1 MQIYSDQI
9 VFIAVSAILGFFLG
23 YLFSRFRYHSE
34 IVLLKEMLQKSEVN
48 IQALH
53 DDYLK
58 LTGEHAAAQEKI
70 LALEEIRESMADAFR
85 KISASTIQENN
96 RSFLDLAKATLSEYV
111 SSARTDLDSRSKTI
125 SSMIQP
131 VREALDRY
139 DRQVTSMERERE
151 KAYGGLYRQI
161 ESLAASQTI
170 LHKETGKL
178 ATALRVPHVRG
189 RWGEITLRRTA
200 ELSGMQNRCDF
211 IEQPFV
217 QGENSGQRPDM
228 VVHLPG
234 NRLLVID
241 AKVPLSAYLDSLEAE
256 TEAAQDAFLETHAK
270 QVRSHILSLSRKSY
284 WESFAPTPEF
294 VILFIPG
301 ENFFSAALSKIP
313 ELIEEGVQKN
323 VVLATPTTLVA
334 LLKTV
339 AYVWNQETAA
349 ENAKT
354 IRDLGRELYDRLGLM
369 TGHLE
374 RLGNDMERCIHSY
387 NQTVGS
393 FNNRV
398 LVSAGKFPELG
409 IPVKNGNEKLS
420 IRPVTA
426 VPKKVR
432 NAP

>member
-1 MQIYSDQI
+1 MQIHSDYI
-9 VFIAVSAILGFFLG
+9 LFVAVSLPIGFLLG
-23 YLFSRFRYHSE
+23 YLFGRLRYRPE
-34 IVLLKEMLQKSEVN
+34 IDLLKDMIQKTESELKS
-48 IQALH
+48 LH
-53 DDYLK
+53 DAYLK
-58 LTGEHAAAQEKI
+58 ISGAHAAAQEKI
-70 LALEEIRESMADAFR
+70 LALEEIRESMADTFR
-85 KISASTIQENN
+85 GISANTIQENN

-111 SSARTDLDSRSKTI
+111 SSARSDLDTRSKTI
-125 SSMIQP
+125 GSMIQP

-151 KAYGGLYRQI
+151 KAYGGLYQQI
-161 ESLAASQTI
+161 ESLAASQTV
-170 LHKETGKL
+170 LQKETGKL

-211 IEQPFV
+211 IEQAFV

-256 TEAAQDAFLETHAK
+256 TEAAQDAFLETHAR

-284 WESFAPTPEF
+284 WESFESTPEF

-313 ELIEEGVQKN
+313 ELIEEGAQKN
-323 VVLATPTTLVA
+323 VLLATPTTLLA

-349 ENAKT
+349 ENAKA

-374 RLGNDMERCIHSY
+374 RLGNDLERCIHSY

-409 IPVKNGNEKLS
+409 IPVKNGKEKLS
-420 IRPVTA
+420 IQPVTA
-426 VPKKVR
+426 VPRKVQ
-432 NAP
+432 NV

>member
-1 MQIYSDQI
+1 MLIHSNDI
-9 VFIAVSAILGFFLG
+9 ILWAVSLIFGAFLG
-23 YLFSRFRYHSE
+23 YLISRFRYRSE
-34 IVLLKEMLQKSEVN
+34 IDLLKEMFHKTEEDMKRLHNDFSE
-48 IQALH
+48 ISGAH
-53 DDYLK
+53 M
-58 LTGEHAAAQEKI
+58 AAQEKI
-70 LALEEIRESMADAFR
+70 LMLEEVRQSMTETFR
-85 KISASTIQENN
+85 GISANTIQENN

-111 SSARTDLDSRSKTI
+111 TAARTDLDSRSKTVG
-125 SSMIQP
+125 SMIQP

-139 DRQVTSMERERE
+139 DQKVTSMERERE
-151 KAYGGLYRQI
+151 KAYGGLYQQI

-170 LHKETGKL
+170 LQKETGKL
-178 ATALRVPHVRG
+178 ANSLRVPHVRG
-189 RWGEITLRRTA
+189 RWGEITLKRTA

-211 IEQPFV
+211 VEQPFFK
-217 QGENSGQRPDM
+217 GEMNNQRPDM

-234 NRLLVID
+234 NRQLVID

-256 TEAAQDAFLETHAK
+256 TDSEQENFLETHAK
-270 QVRSHILSLSRKSY
+270 QVRAHILSLSKKSY
-284 WESFAPTPEF
+284 WESLESTPEF

-323 VVLATPTTLVA
+323 VLLATPTTLLA

-369 TGHLE
+369 TSHLA
-374 RLGNDMERCIHSY
+374 RLGSDIERCIDAY

-398 LVSAGKFPELG
+398 LASARKFTELG
-409 IPVKNGNEKLS
+409 IPIKNGKEELS
-420 IRPVTA
+420 IQTITE
-426 VPKKVR
+426 VPRKV
-432 NAP
+432 

>member
-1 MQIYSDQI
+1 MQEAYLQI
-9 VFIAVSAILGFFLG
+9 S
-23 YLFSRFRYHSE
+23 
-34 IVLLKEMLQKSEVN
+34 
-48 IQALH
+48 
-53 DDYLK
+53 
-58 LTGEHAAAQEKI
+58 GEHAAAQEKI
-70 LALEEIRESMADAFR
+70 LLLEEVRESMADTFR
-85 KISASTIQENN
+85 GISANTMQENN

-125 SSMIQP
+125 GSMIQP

-139 DRQVTSMERERE
+139 DQQVTSMERERE

-161 ESLAASQTI
+161 ESLAASQTM
-170 LHKETGKL
+170 LQKETGKL

-217 QGENSGQRPDM
+217 QGEKSGQRPDM
-228 VVHLPG
+228 VVQLPG
-234 NRLLVID
+234 NRVLVVD
-241 AKVPLSAYLDSLEAE
+241 AKVPLAAYLDSLEAE
-256 TEAAQDAFLETHAK
+256 TEAAQDVFLENHAK
-270 QVRSHILSLSRKSY
+270 QLRSHILALSKKSY
-284 WESFAPTPEF
+284 WESFESTPEF

-323 VVLATPTTLVA
+323 VLLATPTTLVA

-349 ENAKT
+349 ENAKV
-354 IRDLGRELYDRLGLM
+354 IRDLGRELYDRLGMM
-369 TGHLE
+369 TDHLA
-374 RLGNDMERCIHSY
+374 RLGKDMERCIQTY

-398 LVSAGKFPELG
+398 LASAGKFPALG
-409 IPVKNGNEKLS
+409 IPVKNGKEALS
-420 IRPVTA
+420 IQTDHRGPEKNSKRIDRQGLRTTVGMLDYLVYFQRTFCR
-426 VPKKVR
+426 VV
-432 NAP
+432 NHI